1 MEDKFTAALQEDLK
15 SQRNDLREKKLTEFW
30 VMCDTDVFK
39 PIKNLSEQ
47 QVEKILMDDPEKYG
61 KRKIASIRI
70 AFNPTKKAIKTK
82 DLLISFVIVVMNIS
96 SKGELKISNQKT
108 LCINYDVDDLNI
120 RKFKMSD
127 VKLFLKLCKN
137 GILVSDTLNGLFLQ
151 HALEKLEKKN
161 IILDEV

>member
-1 MEDKFTAALQEDLK
+1 MEDKLIEDLK

-39 PIKNLSEQ
+39 PIKNLSEEK
-47 QVEKILMDDPEKYG
+47 VEKILMSDPENYG
-61 KRKIASIRI
+61 NKKIASIRI

-137 GILVSDTLNGLFLQ
+137 GILISDTLNGLFLQ